1 MDINKFKSVAV
12 RKADYDTLQGLC
24 NHKFRSPASMISK
37 LVNEYVEY
45 QAMKNKFTIPEYKE
59 LVLKMDPKLIKKEED
74 NVRTVEDRVKKN
86 GRTTQ
91 VKRRIT
97 RKIKRRK

>member
-24 NHKFRSPASMISK
+24 NHKFRSPASMIAK

-45 QAMKNKFTIPEYKE
+45 QAMEK
-59 LVLKMDPKLIKKEED
+59 
-74 NVRTVEDRVKKN
+74 
-86 GRTTQ
+86 
-91 VKRRIT
+91 
-97 RKIKRRK
+97 